1 MMTQM
6 LEIEDKDLK
15 AAITYTF
22 LDTKINYGHN
32 EWTDGESLSGK
43 YKQNKKP
50 HIYTH
55 MEISELKSIISEVK
69 ISPEGLT
76 EACKIISVNEL
87 DDRSVEIIQ
96 PEEKRGK
103 NTDPQRQFQAIQHG
117 CKWNLKRRGENKAE
131 KYI

>member
-22 LDTKINYGHN
+22 LDTKISYGHN

-43 YKQNKKP
+43 YKQNKNL

-69 ISPEGLT
+69 ISLEGLT
-76 EACKIISVNEL
+76 AACKVLRVNEL
-87 DDRSVEIIQ
+87 DDRSIEIIW
-96 PEEKRGK
+96 PEERRGK
-103 NTDPQRQFQAIQHG
+103 NTDPQWQFQAI
-117 CKWNLKRRGENKAE
+117 
-131 KYI
+131 

>member
-1 MMTQM
+1 MTQM

-15 AAITYTF
+15 VAITYTS

-69 ISPEGLT
+69 ISLEGLT
-76 EACKIISVNEL
+76 EACKVIRKSQWTWRQISRNYPTWRKE
-87 DDRSVEIIQ
+87 
-96 PEEKRGK
+96 GK
-103 NTDPQRQFQAIQHG
+103 KHRPSMTVSS
-117 CKWNLKRRGENKAE
+117 NLTWMQMES
-131 KYI
+131 